1 MHHRGEGQPPY
12 RADCDCRKP
21 RPGLL
26 HRAAADLDL
35 DLAASVMVGDKLSDV
50 AAGHAVGAAGGLVLT
65 GDGRGGGGDHP
76 DGQPVKPDH
85 GAEDL
90 PDPGEGALARTPPGA
105 RARSVSPPTTA
116 GRPDPPR
123 P

>member
-50 AAGHAVGAAGGLVLT
+50 AAGHAVGAAGVLVLT
-65 GDGRGGGGDHP
+65 GYGRGGGEDQSPPG
-76 DGQPVKPDH
+76 PVKPDH
-85 GAEDL
+85 VAEDL
-90 PDPGEGALARTPPGA
+90 LDPGEGAPAPA
-105 RARSVSPPTTA
+105 VA
-116 GRPDPPR
+116 G
-123 P
+123 